1 MATAIE
7 DGPSR
12 STVVLVHVK
21 QKVIPVSVGAGTQ
34 PVRWL
39 ADVGAIRFDAQGRLV
54 GEPKGVKTE
63 DGTALAM
70 DKSLVDAG
78 LRDGQ
83 HVWINF

>member
-1 MATAIE
+1 M
-7 DGPSR
+7 
-12 STVVLVHVK
+12 
-21 QKVIPVSVGAGTQ
+21 
-34 PVRWL
+34 RWL

-63 DGTALAM
+63 DGTTLAM

-83 HVWINF
+83 HVWIIF